1 MSKPQSKDMMNVFI
15 EAKVR
20 VYEDE
25 DGRDVAM
32 ES

>member
-1 MSKPQSKDMMNVFI
+1 MMNVFI
-15 EAKVR
+15 EAKVC